1 MQRRLRSCCFV
12 LLCLSQQNFG
22 LIEGLLSLLRQRQFQ
37 LQTALSINF
46 ETKVNIKQQQEHLLE
61 VHTILQLLLAEAQKG
76 TNFVVAT
83 VVLLLGSYCPHGLL
97 LFGHYKKHRRRSKQN
112 FLHLHF
118 HFTMFSSLFYSDVVI
133 TFFLLFSSFRG
144 LSNAFPKGLDES

>member
-46 ETKVNIKQQQEHLLE
+46 ETKVNIKSIFWKYTQYYYSCCW
-61 VHTILQLLLAEAQKG
+61 QKG

>member
-1 MQRRLRSCCFV
+1 MQRRLRSCFFV

-22 LIEGLLSLLRQRQFQ
+22 LIEGLLSLLRQSQFQ

-46 ETKVNIKQQQEHLLE
+46 ETKVNIKSIFWKYTQYYSCCW
-61 VHTILQLLLAEAQKG
+61 QKG

-83 VVLLLGSYCPHGLL
+83 EVLLLGSYCPHGLL
-97 LFGHYKKHRRRSKQN
+97 LFGHYKKHRRSKQN